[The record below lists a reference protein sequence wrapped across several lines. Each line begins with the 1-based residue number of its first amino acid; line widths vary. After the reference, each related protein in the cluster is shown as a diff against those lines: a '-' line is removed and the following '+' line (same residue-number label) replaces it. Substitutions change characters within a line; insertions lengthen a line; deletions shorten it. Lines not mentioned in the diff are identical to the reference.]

1 MIMCEI
7 LLFFFIFGKKIHRVW
22 DRSIKEFIISQ
33 NLKNKKGKLMATQY
47 ISKLKLQ
54 KKLFDN
60 NKENK
65 NRSQFSCYASNLRTE
80 HCLQHMETV
89 QTNVAILLIHL
100 VYTCSAII
108 TNDQNYMTITAF
120 VQLHCISKH
129 EESQKHTHY
138 TST

>member
-1 MIMCEI
+1 LTLARCAVNGIPLYLKTGKSFQDQRTCI
-7 LLFFFIFGKKIHRVW
+7 FVTLFFNNTEGFQWNLKKYSIENDYVWNTAVFFIFGKKIHRVW

-80 HCLQHMETV
+80 HCL
-89 QTNVAILLIHL
+89 
-100 VYTCSAII
+100 
-108 TNDQNYMTITAF
+108 
-120 VQLHCISKH
+120 
-129 EESQKHTHY
+129 
-138 TST
+138 